1 MMHATLRCGDP
12 GRPWLLLVHGMLTSA
27 RHWEP
32 NLPELERH
40 FNLARVDLPGH
51 GRSPAPADIAAI
63 TADNLI
69 AGFEALRRDLGAA
82 RWFVCGQSFGGG
94 LTLNYARRHP
104 DRVIAQAFT
113 NARVVMRD
121 NDHPEEIAARQ
132 ARLASFRQEGPDA
145 MRRERFHP
153 RFAHR
158 FPPALREALAAD
170 ADRIDL
176 GCYAQ
181 ILGEVMPALSLRNVL
196 DGAPLVPTIL
206 INGRHERIF
215 QPVRDELVRRWP
227 GLAVADLDG
236 GHSVNIENP
245 DGFARTLIGFF
256 AAQGACEAQAGDSI
270 TKHQAWVR

>member
-1 MMHATLRCGDP
+1 MMHATLRCSDP

-51 GRSPAPADIAAI
+51 GRSPAPADVATI
-63 TADNLI
+63 TADSLI
-69 AGFEALRRDLGAA
+69 AGFETLRGELGVS
-82 RWFVCGQSFGGG
+82 RWFLCGQSFGAG

-113 NARVVMRD
+113 NARVVLRD
-121 NDHPEEIAARQ
+121 NDHPEEVAARQ
-132 ARLASFRQEGPDA
+132 ARLASCRQEGPDA

-170 ADRIDL
+170 AYRIDI

-181 ILGEVMPALSLRNVL
+181 ILGEVMPSLSLRNVP
-196 DGAPLVPTIL
+196 DGAPIVPTLL

-215 QPVRDELVRRWP
+215 QPIRHELARRWP

-245 DGFARTLIGFF
+245 VGFTRALIDFF
-256 AAQGACEAQAGDSI
+256 AAYDASLSKAVIA
-270 TKHQAWVR
+270 